1 MRTLSPSPI
10 VNPLTLSPSRRS
22 APLHAPD
29 DVRAL
34 LAGFDLTVPDLLTT
48 TNPKLAKTTG
58 ARGVIH
64 HALPHRSLALAL
76 ATETVG
82 SIAPRGHLPTLLEL
96 AKRHGMVDRAMRHNG
111 CRFATPGCVA
121 ACLNHAGHGGLTV
134 AVPLARGRRTLAMI
148 ADPTTYARAMVWAL
162 AREFANAA
170 RDGLPLGFR
179 LCGTDE
185 TPWHRMGVPL
195 SHAETRTLRHRFGVD
210 ALCGNNASIADAFAP
225 MVADGRMIPYE
236 YLKAGVD
243 HADGPDAWLRAGWR
257 DVTASFAADRLSAC
271 ADAVRALDAGF
282 RVAVP
287 IAWPKG
293 MPLPTV
299 AVITLLDGTSRTV
312 RCIDGDRSDAR
323 WLDPSAC
330 VVILR
335 EKRARGADAKRARR
349 FVLPHRHRHT
359 LADGRLDVG

>member
-1 MRTLSPSPI
+1 MDT
-10 VNPLTLSPSRRS
+10 VNPLTLSPSRRA

-34 LAGFDLTVPDLLTT
+34 LAGFDLTVADLLTSA
-48 TNPKLAKTTG
+48 NPKLAKITG
-58 ARGVIH
+58 ARSVIH

-82 SIAPRGHLPTLLEL
+82 TTAPRGHHPALLEL
-96 AKRHGMVDRAMRHNG
+96 AQRHGMVDHAMRHNG
-111 CRFATPGCVA
+111 CQHATPGCVA

-134 AVPLARGRRTLAMI
+134 AVPLARGRRTLAMV
-148 ADPTTYARAMVWAL
+148 ADPTTYGRALVWAL
-162 AREFANAA
+162 AREYANAA
-170 RDGLPLGFR
+170 REGLPLAFR

-185 TPWHRMGVPL
+185 TPWHRTGVPL
-195 SHAETRTLRHRFGVD
+195 SFAETRTLYHRFGVE
-210 ALCGNNASIADAFAP
+210 ALAGNNASVADAFAP

-257 DVTASFAADRLSAC
+257 DITASFAADRFSAC

-282 RVAVP
+282 RVAVL

-293 MPLPTV
+293 APLPTV
-299 AVITLLDGTSRTV
+299 AMVTLLDGTTRTV
-312 RCIDGDRSDAR
+312 RCVDGDRSDAR
-323 WLDPSAC
+323 WRDPARC

-335 EKRARGADAKRARR
+335 EKVARGADTKRARR
-349 FVLPHRHRHT
+349 FVLPYRFRHT
-359 LADGRLDVG
+359 LADGRLDLG